1 MWQSRSSGGT
11 AARRLGAGLLVR
23 LAALSLAA
31 VGMPAWAADP
41 YPSKVITMVV
51 PFGAGSGTDAVARVI
66 SQELAP
72 ALNGRVVVENRAGA
86 NGGIAATYVARSAP
100 DGYTLFMT
108 TNTSH
113 SANPSLL
120 KSISYDPVRDF
131 TPIVRGGNLPF
142 MLVVDPR
149 LPVRSVQDL
158 VAYAKANPGKLTYA
172 YGNSTGIV
180 AGETFRRAT
189 GIDVLKVPYKSTPP
203 AITDVVGGRVSFMFV
218 DLTSG
223 MSMVKSG
230 DLRAIAVTTAERSAI
245 LPDLPS
251 MKEVGLANFDLTSW
265 NGIFGPA
272 GMPKELVEQLNGAL
286 RTILARP
293 DVKERLAAMGF
304 DAFSSTPEELDAFVR
319 SELVKWT
326 RLIKEAGIE
335 PE

>member
-1 MWQSRSSGGT
+1 MGG
-11 AARRLGAGLLVR
+11 RHGAGWFGALVI
-23 LAALSLAA
+23 A
-31 VGMPAWAADP
+31 GMACLTAPAKAADP
-41 YPSKVITMVV
+41 YPSRVVTMIV
-51 PFGAGSGTDAVARVI
+51 PFAAGSGTDAVARVFA
-66 SQELAP
+66 QELSG
-72 ALNGRVVVENRAGA
+72 ALKQNVVVENKAGA
-86 NGGIAATYVARSAP
+86 SGAIAATYVARAAP
-100 DGYTLFMT
+100 DGYTLFVT

-120 KSISYDPVRDF
+120 KSINYDPVRDF

-142 MLVVDPR
+142 MLVVDPK
-149 LPVRSVQDL
+149 LPVKSVAEL

-180 AGETFRRAT
+180 AGETFKRRA

-223 MSMVKSG
+223 MAMVRSG
-230 DLRAIAVTTAERSAI
+230 GMRALAVTTAERSAI

-251 MKEVGLANFDLTSW
+251 MTEAGVPDFDITSW

-272 GMPKELVEQLNGAL
+272 NLP
-286 RTILARP
+286 P
-293 DVKERLAAMGF
+293 DVGEKLSDELRKIIGRPEVKARLAEMGF
-304 DAFSSTPEELDAFVR
+304 DAFASTPAELDTFVKQQ
-319 SELVKWT
+319 LVTWT
-326 RLIKEAGIE
+326 KMIKEAGIE